1 MGKKS
6 KTPEAPN
13 YTAIAQQ
20 QQQLGQQAWGDAL
33 NANRPNQS
41 NQFGNLTWEQD
52 PTTGQ
57 WTQTSTLNQQ
67 QQDIF
72 NSQQGNQQA
81 LADATG
87 NALRGFD
94 TGQVD
99 FSGLGAMPQVGGY
112 NQQAIDTY
120 RQLQA
125 PQLQQQRGA
134 AEAKLAA
141 MGLNTGSGK
150 AWENAQRA
158 IGTNENQA
166 DLQAIQ
172 AGIGQGNTEYQ
183 QAMAGRQQGVNE
195 ILGQKQANLGQ
206 LSGLFGV
213 GQAMGVPQFNSFQ
226 GVQPYNVADLT
237 GAAQNQYQSQL
248 DQYNAK
254 KAGSGGLLGTIGGI
268 AGSFLG
274 PVGGAVGSAIGKSIG
289 G

>member
-1 MGKKS
+1 MGKKT
-6 KTPEAPN
+6 KTPSAPD
-13 YTAIAQQ
+13 YTALAGQ
-20 QQQLGQQAWGDAL
+20 QQQLGQQAWGAAL

-41 NQFGNLTWEQD
+41 NQFGNLTWQQD

-72 NSQQGNQQA
+72 NRQQGNQQA

-94 TGQVD
+94 SGQVD
-99 FSGLGAMPQVGGY
+99 FSSLGEMPQVGGY

-125 PQLQQQRGA
+125 PQLQQQRNA

-213 GQAMGVPQFNSFQ
+213 GQQMAVPQFNSFYQ
-226 GVQPYNVADLT
+226 TNPYQVADLT
-237 GAAQNQYQSQL
+237 GAANSQYQAGL
-248 DQYNAK
+248 DKANAGNMDRANTMK
-254 KAGSGGLLGTIGGI
+254 GIGTAASVAAAFG
-268 AGSFLG
+268 F
-274 PVGGAVGSAIGKSIG
+274 
-289 G
+289 